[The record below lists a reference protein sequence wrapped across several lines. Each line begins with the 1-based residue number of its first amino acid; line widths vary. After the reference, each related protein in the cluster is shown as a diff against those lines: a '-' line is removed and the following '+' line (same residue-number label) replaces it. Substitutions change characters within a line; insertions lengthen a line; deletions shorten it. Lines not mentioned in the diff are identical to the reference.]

1 MALTNFIPTIWSARL
16 LLRLQNEL
24 VYGQPG
30 VINRDYEG
38 EIGALG
44 DTVRIN
50 DIGDINVFDY
60 TRNTPMADPQVLT
73 DATTSLQITQSKA
86 FNFAIDDLDK
96 AQGKPA
102 VMDRAM
108 QNAAYALK
116 ATADSFV
123 ASKYVDVDAGNIIGS
138 DGTPKTIPSSDK
150 AYEFLVDLATL
161 LNEDNV
167 PEMNRWVIVPAW
179 FHGVMLKDPR
189 FIMNPSNMA
198 DTAIKNGKVAQ
209 AAGFDVLLSN
219 NVPNVA
225 GAKFKV
231 LAGHAI
237 AWSYAEQISKIE
249 AYRPEKLFADGVK
262 GLHLYGA
269 KVVKPK
275 ALAMLIVD
283 RPA

>member
-269 KVVKPK
+269 KVAKPK